1 MEMKNPLIF
10 VSMKLLGS
18 SILFLL
24 VLSATFSNWIVI
36 AQFNLN
42 QKYIAEK
49 LCVNRFKPRSCC
61 KGKCFLAKQLNKE
74 AKGDANMPAN
84 GKEKVEIQMFFE
96 GNAEHQQI
104 ASLFLNKE
112 YGFVSQ
118 FTPQTFCHSCF
129 RPPQMIG

>member
-1 MEMKNPLIF
+1 
-10 VSMKLLGS
+10 MKLLGS

-24 VLSATFSNWIVI
+24 VLTATFSKWIVI

-42 QKYIAEK
+42 QKYIAQK

-74 AKGDANMPAN
+74 EKGDANMPAN
-84 GKEKVEIQMFFE
+84 GKEKVAIQMFFE
-96 GNAEHQQI
+96 ERTEHLHI
-104 ASLFLNKE
+104 ATFFFNKE
-112 YGFVSQ
+112 YAFVSL
-118 FTPQTFCHSCF
+118 FTPQTVCHSCF

>member
-1 MEMKNPLIF
+1 
-10 VSMKLLGS
+10 MKLLGS
-18 SILFLL
+18 YILFVL
-24 VLSATFSNWIVI
+24 VLTATFSKWIVI
-36 AQFNLN
+36 AQFNFN

-74 AKGDANMPAN
+74 EKGDANMPAN

-96 GNAEHQQI
+96 EKEEHQQI
-104 ASLFLNKE
+104 VILFLDKA
-112 YGFVSQ
+112 YAFVSN
-118 FTPQTFCHSCF
+118 FTPQTVCQSCF